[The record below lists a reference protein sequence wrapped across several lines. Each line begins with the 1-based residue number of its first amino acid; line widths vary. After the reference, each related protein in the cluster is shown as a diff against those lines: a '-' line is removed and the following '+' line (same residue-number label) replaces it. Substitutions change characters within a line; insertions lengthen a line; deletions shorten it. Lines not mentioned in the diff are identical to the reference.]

1 MSNRDISDG
10 LIDKWAEEAMDD
22 LSAKGWRDIDPNSM
36 MLIIYRVQRGRD
48 RKLVSKITRPMWWL
62 LGAVGAGVIWWIMSS
77 LIGIPAVGGG

>member
-36 MLIIYRVQRGRD
+36 MLIIYRVQRSRD
-48 RKLVSKITRPMWWL
+48 RKLVSKITKPMWWL
-62 LGAVGAGVIWWIMSS
+62 LATIGALIVWMIASS
-77 LIGIPAVGGG
+77 LMGIPAGGGG